1 MRAFVLSG
9 GANYGALQVG
19 ALDALLSY
27 GLHPDIIV
35 GVSAGAINA
44 AWFATHPD
52 LNGIGQLARIW
63 CHIAPQVFRPLD
75 QASMLLQL
83 ALRRESVL
91 SNTALQRFICK
102 FLPAETRF
110 GDLSNPRLYVTA
122 ARLADGAPRVFGD
135 DPDDRLL
142 DGLMASTAIPPL
154 FPPWRMDG
162 TAYVDGGIVS
172 NLPLQVAIERGADE
186 VFALLNCL
194 SLTGNDGNAPHGM
207 SAVSIHAIALMIDHQ
222 VEHEIEMARR
232 DADVRLHLIRLCP
245 GADPGFWSFARA
257 EELIADGRRAAQ
269 EYLTQEHFVEERT
282 LAWIG

>member
-27 GLHPDIIV
+27 GIYPDIMV

-44 AWFATHPD
+44 AWFATHPN
-52 LNGIGQLARIW
+52 LSGIEQLARIW

-75 QASMLLQL
+75 QATMFVKLV
-83 ALRRESVL
+83 LRRESVL
-91 SNTALQRFICK
+91 PNAALQRFICK
-102 FLPAETRF
+102 FLPAEMRF
-110 GDLSNPRLYVTA
+110 GNISDPRLYIVA

-154 FPPWRMDG
+154 LPPWRVDG
-162 TAYVDGGIVS
+162 TAYIDGGIVS

-186 VFALLNCL
+186 VFALLNCP
-194 SLTGNDGNAPHGM
+194 SFGGNGGDAPHEM
-207 SAVSIHAIALMIDHQ
+207 SAVGFHAISLMIDHQ
-222 VEHEIEMARR
+222 MEHEIEVAKRNPR
-232 DADVRLHLIRLCP
+232 TRLHLIRLRP
-245 GADPGFWSFARA
+245 DADPGFWNFARA
-257 EELIADGRRAAQ
+257 EELIADGRRTTQ
-269 EYLTQEHFVEERT
+269 EYLAQERLLEERT
-282 LAWIG
+282 PA